1 MLRQNLQ
8 DNPVDP
14 TFRNHK
20 KLAKEMIKE
29 AVLILNQTETT
40 SLSPPKARRDLDAL
54 LILHSNESK
63 KKKEKNKPCL
73 HHVAFLQHK
82 IVI

>member
-1 MLRQNLQ
+1 MRRQKVDILRQNLQ

-14 TFRNHK
+14 TFRNRK
-20 KLAKEMIKE
+20 KGEKEIIKE

-54 LILHSNESK
+54 LILTAINQK
-63 KKKEKNKPCL
+63 
-73 HHVAFLQHK
+73 
-82 IVI
+82 